1 MEFASHL
8 NDVVRV
14 SSALVNVA
22 TPGERQ
28 GRPYAVP
35 PPAELAAELHSALLR
50 ADRRAPAPG
59 RQLPL
64 YVGLAERM
72 RPLFEAAD
80 RADWDAAAGH
90 ANRLLAH
97 YRPTP
102 HLEKH
107 GDEPWHLHFHGPAD
121 ADPIEWGGAFA
132 TALASVV
139 GSDYAGRLGVCAAP
153 ACDRVFVDVSRNG
166 NRRFCSEAC
175 QNRVKAAAHR
185 ARRRSTD
192 PA

>member
-8 NDVVRV
+8 NDVVRI
-14 SSALVNVA
+14 SSAIVNVA

-35 PPAELAAELHSALLR
+35 PADQLGAELHDVLLR
-50 ADRRAPAPG
+50 ADRTAPPPG
-59 RQLPL
+59 DQLPIFVEL
-64 YVGLAERM
+64 AAGL
-72 RPLFEAAD
+72 RPVFEAAD
-80 RADWDAAAGH
+80 RGDVDAAAAH
-90 ANRLLAH
+90 ANRLLVR

-107 GDEPWHLHFHGPAD
+107 GDEPWHLHFHGPSD
-121 ADPIEWGGAFA
+121 ADPLEWGGAFA
-132 TALASVV
+132 TGLAAVV
-139 GSDYAGRLGVCAAP
+139 GSEYVERLGVCAAP

-185 ARRRSTD
+185 ARQR
-192 PA
+192 A

>member
-1 MEFASHL
+1 VEFASHL

-14 SSALVNVA
+14 ASALVNAA
-22 TPGERQ
+22 TPGQRQ

-35 PPAELAAELHSALLR
+35 APPELDEQLHAALLR
-50 ADRRAPAPG
+50 ADRTAPPPG
-59 RQLPL
+59 RLLPHF
-64 YVGLAERM
+64 VELAEGM

-80 RADWDAAAGH
+80 RGDVDAAAEC
-90 ANRLLAH
+90 ANVLLRR

-107 GDEPWHLHFHGPAD
+107 GDEPWHLHFHGPSD
-121 ADPIEWGGAFA
+121 TDPIEWGGAFA
-132 TALASVV
+132 TGLASVV
-139 GSDYAGRLGVCAAP
+139 GSEYVDRLGVCAAP

-166 NRRFCSEAC
+166 NRRFCSESC

-185 ARRRSTD
+185 ARQR
-192 PA
+192 A

>member
-1 MEFASHL
+1 VEFASHL
-8 NDVVRV
+8 NDLVRV
-14 SSALVNVA
+14 SSALVNAA

-28 GRPYAVP
+28 GRPYPLP
-35 PPAELAAELHSALLR
+35 PPADLAAQLHAALLQ
-50 ADRRAPAPG
+50 ADRNAPAPG
-59 RQLPL
+59 DDLPH
-64 YVGLAERM
+64 YVELAEGL

-80 RADWDAAAGH
+80 RADWDTAAAH
-90 ANRLLAH
+90 ANRLLAR

-107 GDEPWHLHFHGPAD
+107 GDRPWHLHFHGPAD
-121 ADPIEWGGAFA
+121 ADPIEWAGAFA
-132 TALASVV
+132 TALAAVV
-139 GSDYAGRLGVCAAP
+139 GSDYASRLGVCAAP

-185 ARRRSTD
+185 ARQR
-192 PA
+192 A

>member
-14 SSALVNVA
+14 TAEVVNLA
-22 TPGERQ
+22 TDGERQ
-28 GRPYAVP
+28 GRPYSVP
-35 PPAELAAELHSALLR
+35 PPEELGERMHATLLR
-50 ADRRAPAPG
+50 ADRTAPAPG
-59 RQLPL
+59 ALIAHFVEL
-64 YVGLAERM
+64 ACGL
-72 RPLFEAAD
+72 RPVFEAVD
-80 RADWDAAAGH
+80 RGDVDAAARS
-90 ANRLLAH
+90 ANVLLER

-107 GDEPWHLHFHGPAD
+107 GDEPWHLHFHGPTD

-132 TALASVV
+132 TGLASVV
-139 GSDYAGRLGVCAAP
+139 GSEYVDRLGVCAAP

-166 NRRFCSEAC
+166 NRRFCSESC

-185 ARRRSTD
+185 ARRRE
-192 PA
+192 